1 MEKRISATRAV
12 RDFSEVL
19 NTIKFKGVHYIIER
33 GGKAVASMK
42 PIDEKADY
50 KTLGELKGLLKKLP
64 RLDEELD
71 AFAADLEDILDTSVL
86 IEAERQKAE
95 IDKLTENREEEIF
108 GISVITVAELLHG
121 LHRADS
127 TKRRLKRSAYVEKI
141 IELFPIYAFET
152 SIARIYA
159 ELWSDLSKK
168 GIQIGAHDLI
178 IGSTALSLGFSVAT
192 RNMRHFERLEGL
204 KIEILTL
211 QE

>member
-1 MEKRISATRAV
+1 M
-12 RDFSEVL
+12 
-19 NTIKFKGVHYIIER
+19 GV
-33 GGKAVASMK
+33 
-42 PIDEKADY
+42 
-50 KTLGELKGLLKKLP
+50 
-64 RLDEELD
+64 
-71 AFAADLEDILDTSVL
+71 ILDTSVL

-95 IDKLTENREEEIF
+95 IDKFTENREEEIF
-108 GISVITVAELLHG
+108 GISVVTVAELLHG

-192 RNMRHFERLEGL
+192 CNMRHFERIEGL